1 MTMEDLTPALARRLA
16 APSGTQGAIVSDLDA
31 GGPAMRAGLT
41 PGDIILQVN
50 RTPVASAA
58 EAGRI
63 LTKIPSG
70 GRAYFLVW
78 RRGQEIF
85 LSVRKE

>member
-1 MTMEDLTPALARRLA
+1 MARRLG
-16 APSGTQGAIVSDLDA
+16 APSGTQGAIVSDLDQ

-63 LTKIPSG
+63 LAQIPSG

-78 RRGQEIF
+78 RRGQEVF
-85 LSVRKE
+85 LSVRKD